1 MQHLRNLCH
10 LDDMQQEIY
19 FLFTSV
25 LNDFV
30 SSYNFNIHTYED
42 GSQTLPDIFPE
53 FEFCISNN
61 LKSLFT

>member
-1 MQHLRNLCH
+1 MQYLRKLYY

-19 FLFTSV
+19 FLFTSL

-30 SSYNFNIHTYED
+30 SSYNFNVHTYEA
-42 GSQTLPDIFPE
+42 GSQTLSDIFPE